1 MKEPCPLTTTVRR
14 TVSIVEQVEVE
25 VSKNIPKFN
34 EVDIK
39 ILGVTNGKAER
50 ERKGSTCKTL
60 RPLPTFVKVESQS
73 STDGQE
79 RCYVRKEDR
88 SKEEEEWNNKMMEDV
103 MMELFP
109 EEKMKDKFYR
119 DKDKETAIRSWILQ
133 LLEDKEDENN
143 KTKRKSSN
151 VQEPEEL
158 NFLLKS
164 GIVLCKLITK
174 LYPQSTIDI
183 DKLQVQI
190 NGPSFIYN

>member
-1 MKEPCPLTTTVRR
+1 M
-14 TVSIVEQVEVE
+14 
-25 VSKNIPKFN
+25 
-34 EVDIK
+34 
-39 ILGVTNGKAER
+39 
-50 ERKGSTCKTL
+50 
-60 RPLPTFVKVESQS
+60 
-73 STDGQE
+73 
-79 RCYVRKEDR
+79 
-88 SKEEEEWNNKMMEDV
+88 SKEEEEWNNKLMEDA

-109 EEKMKDKFYR
+109 EDKMKDKFYR

-133 LLEDKEDENN
+133 LLEDKEDENL

-183 DKLQVQI
+183 DKLQVPMQALSWQS
-190 NGPSFIYN
+190 NN